1 MKTNFICV
9 AASHE
14 DFEIMAAIEAGIDDF
29 DQLVVR
35 LIGYNYS
42 SSKIITVAT
51 VDKEDTATLAR
62 SLDSDIT
69 DLPDILY
76 EEYEDIFLF
85 LPSEVNA
92 VYQDIL
98 EKILDHGVKYR
109 LKE

>member
-1 MKTNFICV
+1 MKTDFICV

-14 DFEIMAAIEAGIDDF
+14 DFDIMATIEAGIDDF

-35 LIGYNYS
+35 LIGYNNS
-42 SSKIITVAT
+42 RSKILTTAT

-92 VYQDIL
+92 IFQDIL
-98 EKILDHGVKYR
+98 EKILDHGVKYH